1 MKRLLGLLASLS
13 LMSCTPELNWR
24 IHREADTNWQ
34 VAFPAKPVS
43 VKRTLALTDPP
54 NAAIELQL
62 WAANVNEVRYTIG
75 YARWVGKPSDHAKQ
89 EQLAKTLES
98 AMLNNISAHQK
109 TFAQASDLASSN
121 DARPSDSDVT
131 VTARPLLKA
140 VGTILLNPKQGPV
153 EAQLWMQT
161 HVRSGDV
168 IEAIV
173 LGPTES
179 FSQEA
184 AEQFLSSFRPRL

>member
-1 MKRLLGLLASLS
+1 MRRLLVLLASLG
-13 LMSCTPELNWR
+13 LISCTPELNWR
-24 IHREADTNWQ
+24 IHREPDTNWQ
-34 VAFPAKPVS
+34 AAFPAKPVS

-54 NAAIELQL
+54 NSTIELQL

-75 YARWVGKPSDHAKQ
+75 YARWLGDQQDLTKQ
-89 EQLAKTLES
+89 ELLARALES
-98 AMLNNISAHQK
+98 AMLSNISAHQQ
-109 TFAQASDLASSN
+109 TSDPASNLASSN
-121 DARPSDSDVT
+121 EARPSDND

-140 VGTILLNPKQGPV
+140 VGTILLNPKKGPV

-161 HVRSGDV
+161 HIRSGDV

-179 FSQEA
+179 YSQEA

>member
-1 MKRLLGLLASLS
+1 M
-13 LMSCTPELNWR
+13 
-24 IHREADTNWQ
+24 HREPDTNWQ

-54 NAAIELQL
+54 NSTIELQL
-62 WAANVNEVRYTIG
+62 WAANVNEVRYTVG
-75 YARWVGKPSDHAKQ
+75 YARWLGDQQDLAKQ
-89 EQLAKTLES
+89 ELLARALES
-98 AMLNNISAHQK
+98 AMLSNISAHQQ
-109 TFAQASDLASSN
+109 TSEPASVASSN
-121 DARPSDSDVT
+121 EARPSDSD

-140 VGTILLNPKQGPV
+140 VGTILLNPKKGPV

-161 HVRSGDV
+161 HVRTSDV
-168 IEAIV
+168 VEAIV
-173 LGPTES
+173 LGPTET

>member
-1 MKRLLGLLASLS
+1 M
-13 LMSCTPELNWR
+13 
-24 IHREADTNWQ
+24 HREPDTNWQ

-54 NAAIELQL
+54 NSTIELQL
-62 WAANVNEVRYTIG
+62 WAANVNEVRYTVG
-75 YARWVGKPSDHAKQ
+75 YARWLGDQQDLAKQ
-89 EQLAKTLES
+89 ELLAGALES
-98 AMLNNISAHQK
+98 AMLSNISAHQQ
-109 TFAQASDLASSN
+109 TSEPASNLASSN
-121 DARPSDSDVT
+121 EARPSDSD

-140 VGTILLNPKQGPV
+140 VGTILLNPKKGPV

-161 HVRSGDV
+161 HVRTSDV
-168 IEAIV
+168 LEAIV
-173 LGPTES
+173 LGPTET

>member
-1 MKRLLGLLASLS
+1 
-13 LMSCTPELNWR
+13 
-24 IHREADTNWQ
+24 
-34 VAFPAKPVS
+34 
-43 VKRTLALTDPP
+43 
-54 NAAIELQL
+54 
-62 WAANVNEVRYTIG
+62 
-75 YARWVGKPSDHAKQ
+75 Q

-109 TFAQASDLASSN
+109 AFAQAPDLASSN
-121 DARPSDSDVT
+121 GARPSDSDVT